1 LIADPQHRFGQ
12 ALTLAMNPK
21 DINKSVY
28 FGLYGALNPLYTY
41 NDPAK
46 ANQLLD
52 AVGMDKRGSDGFRL
66 GPDGQPFIF
75 SIVHAGEHADQAPI
89 GELLKQ
95 QFEAVGVHTE
105 VKQVDVSIFN
115 TRKASNDLMA
125 SLLWNDGP
133 SWNSGISH
141 FSPVSGWIGDPDG
154 MGHYQGTYYVF
165 WWGHAE
171 SKDLVHWTQQP
182 FPMLSGKEQY
192 DYYSGSVV
200 VDQGNTSGLGTGN
213 QPPMVAVFTLH
224 PYATG
229 QDIQALALS
238 SDYTYFNLYDHNPI
252 LDSGRPGTRD
262 PQVWFDAEH
271 KRWLMVIALA
281 DDRKVSFYTSPDLKS
296 WTHLSD
302 FGPVGAHSGVWE
314 VPDLFKLPVDG
325 DPAKAK
331 WVLLV
336 GMGPNQEQYFIGDF
350 DGTKFTLDPATNG
363 YLLRGEGLPGSIFA
377 DFEHGLPDGW
387 KLDGRPIAIGNG
399 DVLGYYKVTGYLG
412 DGFLSTY
419 PRASFSGDPGTVKVT
434 SPTFTITNNAI
445 NFLISGSLYSPYTG
459 VNLLINGA
467 VVRSLK
473 RKRFKA
479 ALDDMFLSQLFAYF

>member
-1 LIADPQHRFGQ
+1 MITSFMRLALIAF
-12 ALTLAMNPK
+12 TLA
-21 DINKSVY
+21 
-28 FGLYGALNPLYTY
+28 LALNPVTQNKESAVSYTE
-41 NDPAK
+41 N
-46 ANQLLD
+46 
-52 AVGMDKRGSDGFRL
+52 FR
-66 GPDGQPFIF
+66 PQY
-75 SIVHAGEHADQAPI
+75 
-89 GELLKQ
+89 
-95 QFEAVGVHTE
+95 
-105 VKQVDVSIFN
+105 
-115 TRKASNDLMA
+115 
-125 SLLWNDGP
+125 
-133 SWNSGISH
+133 H

-154 MGHYQGTYYVF
+154 MVHYNGTYHVF